1 MNDTRRSSEDWGIIP
16 LPLVIGVTGH
26 RDLREED
33 RASLKEQVRR
43 IFAELQ
49 KRYPNTPLV
58 LLSPLA
64 QGADRLVAQVALEKG
79 IRLVAPLPMSKAL
92 YEEDFQS
99 KASRD
104 EFNGLLQQAEWY
116 FELPLLQ
123 GAQEEE
129 VQQHGLAREQQY
141 AQVGAYIVLHS
152 QILIALWD
160 GRYTDKIGSTSQI
173 VTFQLQGVPEPYAP
187 PQSPLDEVESGQVYQ
202 IVTPRI
208 KNPIPIGQPFQLRM
222 LSSKSRIRE
231 ETFFYKRD
239 NATGGH
245 RSIDGNTGKRQS
257 DESNT
262 RTEERDF
269 ERTFQRLDT
278 FNQEA
283 IRLGPRLTH
292 QQEQSK
298 AQLLD
303 ALDSTILSSSLK
315 VTLDRYAKL
324 YGVADALAIY
334 FRDQSVKML
343 LLLFSLSFLAVFWFD
358 LYSNLEDYLVKLMG
372 DIWGRWLGFLFLV
385 FYLILLLI
393 AYYIWY
399 YRVTRGD
406 YKNKYL
412 DYRALAE
419 GLRVQFFW
427 CLAGVPDSVAL
438 YYLRKQKSE
447 LDWIRKSIRIANLLC
462 STGSGESPADPAL
475 GVAGGRY
482 HLLLKHWV
490 SSQATWFAGAAT
502 RDQRRLEEKERWV
515 SRLFVTGVVLAVGL
529 LILQIPPLPHD
540 AVSPQLIVIMS
551 LALVLAALME
561 GYADKRAY
569 AEQGQQYQRMSHLFW
584 LASQSLRDSL
594 EQGKPQAAE
603 RVIRELGEEA
613 LAENGDWVILH
624 RTRPISVPMGG

>member
-1 MNDTRRSSEDWGIIP
+1 MNDTGRPSEDREIIP

-33 RASLKEQVRR
+33 RASLEEQVRR

-49 KRYPNTPLV
+49 KRYPSTPLV

-64 QGADRLVAQVALEKG
+64 EGADRLVAQVALEKG
-79 IRLVAPLPMSKAL
+79 IRLIVPLPMSQAL

-99 KASRD
+99 KASLD
-104 EFNGLLQQAEWY
+104 EFHRLLQQADRC

-123 GAQEEE
+123 GVQEEE
-129 VQQHGLAREQQY
+129 VRQHGMARTQQY

-160 GRYTDKIGSTSQI
+160 GTYTDKIGSTSQI

-208 KNPIPIGQPFQLRM
+208 KKPIPNGQPFQLRK
-222 LSSKSRIRE
+222 LSSRSRMFE
-231 ETFFYKRD
+231 EASYEQDSATRGHKT
-239 NATGGH
+239 NAFAPGL
-245 RSIDGNTGKRQS
+245 KQS
-257 DESNT
+257 HESGS
-262 RTEERDF
+262 RGEEQEF
-269 ERTFQRLDT
+269 ERIFQHLDT
-278 FNQEA
+278 FNREA
-283 IRLGPRLTH
+283 IRLGPGLAQ

-298 AQLLD
+298 AQLLG
-303 ALDSTILSSSLK
+303 ALDSTTLSSSLK
-315 VTLDRYAKL
+315 VSLDRYAQL
-324 YGVADALAIY
+324 YGIADALAIY
-334 FRDQSVKML
+334 YRDQSVKML
-343 LLLFSLSFLAVFWFD
+343 FFLFSLSFLAVFWFD
-358 LYSNLEDYLVKLMG
+358 LYAHLGDTLVKLMG
-372 DIWGRWLGFLFLV
+372 DTWGRWLGFLFLV
-385 FYLILLLI
+385 FYLIFLLI

-399 YRVTRGD
+399 YRVTRDD

-427 CLAGVPDSVAL
+427 QLAGVTDSAAFH
-438 YYLRKQKSE
+438 YLRKQKSE
-447 LDWIRKSIRIANLLC
+447 LDWIRNSIRVANLL
-462 STGSGESPADPAL
+462 SSADGGENLPDPA
-475 GVAGGRY
+475 VSPAGGRY
-482 HLLLKHWV
+482 QLLLKHWMN
-490 SSQATWFAGAAT
+490 SQATWFARAAS
-502 RDQRRLEEKERWV
+502 RDQGRLEGKERWV
-515 SRLFVTGVVLAVGL
+515 TRLFVTGVVLALGL

-540 AVSPQLIVIMS
+540 VVSPPLIVLMS
-551 LALVLAALME
+551 LVLVLAALRE

-569 AEQGQQYQRMSHLFW
+569 AEQGKQYQRMSHLFW
-584 LASQSLRDSL
+584 LASQRLKESL
-594 EQGKPQAAE
+594 EQGKSQEAE

-613 LAENGDWVILH
+613 LAENGDWVMLH